1 MTPEQSPPS
10 CLTFVLGTRPEIIKL
25 APVFLA
31 ARRAGIPCKLIHTG
45 QHYSEGLDGRFF
57 QELGLP
63 APDHQLGVGSQPP
76 GLQVARMLL
85 GLHDALA
92 ACGHCI
98 VVVQGDTNSTLAGA
112 LAAKKRGLP
121 LAHVEAG
128 LRSFDRRM
136 PEELNRIQVDIL
148 SDWLFCPTELQ
159 REILRRENGAGGV
172 VAVVGNTIADAVAG
186 RLAKAGDAAAL
197 LARFG
202 VTAKNYA
209 FLTLHREENVDDAAT
224 LRALIEGVERGAAAA
239 RLAVLFP
246 VHPRTQKMLQQH
258 GVALPASIKP
268 LEPIGFTE
276 SLLLQREARIVLT
289 DSGGLQE
296 EASILGTP
304 CVTLRTSTERPETV
318 DAGGNLIAG
327 VDAAGVARAI
337 GQALAAQRRWQHPYG
352 DGRTAER
359 IVGVLQQAMRPAT
372 APVAQKA
379 TQKTSTAA
387 LALPSDGDWT
397 GRSLGEHEVQL
408 VARAIRSGTLN
419 STKGTFVARFE
430 KEFGRRHGGRHAIA
444 CASGTAAVHCAVAA
458 LGLNA
463 GDEVV
468 TTPITDMGALTPILY
483 EGAIP
488 VFADVD
494 PASLNVTAATLAAKL
509 TSRTKAIVVT
519 HLFGLPC
526 EMKPIQ
532 ALAREKGLPIIED
545 CAQAFFAEST
555 AGRVGTL
562 GHIAAFS
569 MQQGKHMTTGEGGIV
584 LTSDDKLARRMFLF
598 VNKAWGYGD
607 TNPDHSFPALNYRLT
622 ELQGAVALAQLDKL
636 EWVVQRRREVAGLL
650 SAALAGI
657 AGVSTPVVPPATQ
670 HAWWRYAIMVDPA
683 IVRGGAVELG
693 KRIKDRGVACVPR
706 YIQKPAFECGL
717 FADWNNSP
725 VTALPLRSAD
735 GAARPQPVYRR
746 ADYPGTVMAL
756 DRVIVL
762 PINEHCTPE
771 HVRLVATVIREEAAK
786 SQAPVAR

>member
-25 APVFLA
+25 APVILA

-76 GLQVARMLL
+76 GLQLARMLL
-85 GLHDALA
+85 GLHEALA
-92 ACGHCI
+92 ACGNCI

-112 LAAKKRGLP
+112 LAAKKRGLR

-159 REILRRENGAGGV
+159 REILRRENGAGGA
-172 VAVVGNTIADAVAG
+172 VAVVGNTIADAVAS
-186 RLAKAGDAAAL
+186 RLAQAGDASAL

-202 VTAKNYA
+202 VETRNYA

-224 LRALIEGVERGAAAA
+224 LRSLIEGVDRGAAAA
-239 RLAVLFP
+239 RLPVLFP
-246 VHPRTQKMLQQH
+246 VHPRTQKMLLQY
-258 GVALPASIKP
+258 GVSLPASIKP
-268 LEPIGFTE
+268 LEPVGFTE
-276 SLLLQREARIVLT
+276 SLLLQRDARIVLT

-296 EASILGTP
+296 EASILGTR

-318 DAGGNLIAG
+318 DAGSNLIAG
-327 VDAAGVARAI
+327 VETAAVARAI
-337 GQALAAQRRWQHPYG
+337 GQALATQRRWQHPYG

-359 IVGVLQQAMRPAT
+359 IVAVLQQAMLPAIG
-372 APVAQKA
+372 PVAAK
-379 TQKTSTAA
+379 KVVAA
-387 LALPSDGDWT
+387 APALPSDGDWT
-397 GRSLGEHEVQL
+397 GRSLGEHEIQF

-430 KEFGRRHGGRHAIA
+430 REFGRRHGRHAIA
-444 CASGTAAVHCAVAA
+444 CASGTAAMHCAVAA
-458 LGLNA
+458 LGLEA
-463 GDEVV
+463 GDEVI

-494 PASLNVTAATLAAKL
+494 PATLNVTAATLAARL
-509 TSRTKAIVVT
+509 TGRTRAIVVT

-532 ALAREKGLPIIED
+532 ALARDKGLLIIED
-545 CAQAFFAEST
+545 CAQAFLAEST
-555 AGRVGTL
+555 AGRVGTI

-584 LTSDDKLARRMFLF
+584 LTSDDKLARRVFLF
-598 VNKAWGYGD
+598 VNKAWGYGE

-622 ELQGAVALAQLDKL
+622 ELQGATALAQLDKL
-636 EWVVQRRREVAGLL
+636 DWVLQRRREVAGLL
-650 SAALAGI
+650 TAALAGI
-657 AGVSTPVVPPATQ
+657 PGVSTPVVPPGTE

-683 IVRGGAVELG
+683 IVRGGAFELG
-693 KRIKDRGVACVPR
+693 KRMKERGVSCVPR

-717 FADWNNSP
+717 FADWNASP

-735 GAARPQPVYRR
+735 GVVRPQPVYRR
-746 ADYPGTVMAL
+746 SDYPGAVQAL

-762 PINEHCTPE
+762 PINEHYTPE
-771 HVRLVATVIREEAAK
+771 HVRFVAAVIREEAAK